1 MKALTKHYIDGEFVD
16 SHGREVMDTIRPTDR
31 KVIGRVTLAD
41 EEDARR
47 AIAAAKRALPAF
59 SMTTKE
65 ERSAILRRLHEAVA
79 ARKDELTAIM
89 VEEYGGTYN
98 FSKMIVEMSAHAFL
112 SAEKGLQE
120 TPLTESWG
128 RTTVSYL
135 PVGVA
140 GLITAWNSNSLF
152 ICLKFASAVAAG
164 CTVVIKPSE
173 LSALQTDVL
182 LGCLHEAR
190 LPKGL
195 LNIVVGRGETV
206 GAELVKN
213 PDVAKISFT
222 GSVAVGQR
230 IMRDGAETGSK
241 RFLNHEPSSNEFLSS
256 GMNNHVCL
264 YRFH

>member
-1 MKALTKHYIDGEFVD
+1 MESSLILMAERSWTLSVRLTVRSSD
-16 SHGREVMDTIRPTDR
+16 
-31 KVIGRVTLAD
+31 AD